1 MDVDFDVDA
10 DADKDA
16 NVDAD
21 SVADQYIDVSVDF
34 DRARTEFRKGFG
46 VDFCDEKYTKN
57 AKQ

>member
-1 MDVDFDVDA
+1 MDA